1 MCRYKLAFRGDNSDS
16 VLYKSTYFTLLYFIP
31 VLRSKKSI
39 SRSPGPLKL
48 THIVRHIFRMP
59 RHTNFKLRIR
69 MDDDNPHQPQAP
81 RPPRSKV
88 KVTRSRDQFE
98 PSWPNVVIRGRWG
111 HTGRPNPAA
120 TLLACSHKNIIHNRK
135 QYMCCKV
142 RLLETS
148 QGSNMLAYKL
158 FVSTFYTQPR
168 PKHNTD
174 AQNGKRCKLQ
184 SSGLYSKAA
193 AQN

>member
-1 MCRYKLAFRGDNSDS
+1 
-16 VLYKSTYFTLLYFIP
+16 
-31 VLRSKKSI
+31 
-39 SRSPGPLKL
+39 
-48 THIVRHIFRMP
+48 VRHIFRMP

-135 QYMCCKV
+135 QYNYVLQDQTARNVPRVQHAGLQIIRKYILYTATTKTQHRRTKRKTVQITKFRFIQQSCSSK
-142 RLLETS
+142 LILE
-148 QGSNMLAYKL
+148 
-158 FVSTFYTQPR
+158 
-168 PKHNTD
+168 PKWRRGID
-174 AQNGKRCKLQ
+174 SLRQ
-184 SSGLYSKAA
+184 
-193 AQN
+193 